1 MRRQLLPA
9 LIVTIALTV
18 LLGIVYPLVVTGIS
32 AGLFGHRADGSLV
45 KQNGKVV
52 GSSLLG
58 QQFVK
63 GDGTPN
69 PMYFQPRP
77 SASNYDALAS
87 GATNLG
93 PSNPKLIAPA
103 SGPNCYVVNGSCYA
117 DTVPGRIDAYRQL
130 NGLAADVSVPID
142 AVTASGS
149 GLDPNISVANAR
161 LQANRVAGTRHLSTN
176 EVLSLIDAHTQNRQ
190 WGFLGEKSVNVLEL
204 NMALDR
210 QGSGT

>member
-1 MRRQLLPA
+1 MRRQLFPA
-9 LIVTIALTV
+9 LMMTIALTV
-18 LLGIVYPLVVTGIS
+18 LLGLVYPLVLTGIS
-32 AGLFGHRADGSLV
+32 AGVFSHRADGSFV
-45 KQNGKVV
+45 TKNGKVV

-58 QQFVK
+58 QQFVNS
-63 GDGTPN
+63 DGSPN

-87 GATNLG
+87 GGTNLG

-103 SGPNCYVVNGSCYA
+103 SGPNCYVVNGSCYQ

-130 NGLAADVSVPID
+130 NGLAANASVPID

-161 LQANRVAGTRHLSTN
+161 LQANRVAQARSISTT
-176 EVLSLIDAHTQNRQ
+176 EVNSLIDSHTQDRQ

-204 NMALDR
+204 NLALDSH
-210 QGSGT
+210 GSGT